1 MLLSTVVRA
10 DAAVTTLTCSSLTSL
25 VSTSSSSSTSSHLGH
40 AQVSSVK
47 YGCNTCSRNYVIT
60 NTGWIYFVWRSEI
73 FLYLLLNLMLEWWT
87 MISEILTDD
96 KGSLRQAIVIC
107 IVKHVITVDNTGHCL
122 TVSADTNNIIW
133 LSNNI
138 NLAATINC
146 DSMIVSSVQQA
157 CKLCLVHYSPSKR
170 YWFCYLNPV
179 SSI

>member
-10 DAAVTTLTCSSLTSL
+10 DAAVTTLTCSS

-40 AQVSSVK
+40 AQVNSVK
-47 YGCNTCSRNYVIT
+47 YGYNTCSKNYVIT

-73 FLYLLLNLMLEWWT
+73 FLYLLLTLMLEWWT

-138 NLAATINC
+138 NLAATITC
-146 DSMIVSSVQQA
+146 DSMIVSLMQQA
-157 CKLCLVHYSPSKR
+157 CKLCLVHYMPSKR
-170 YWFCYLNPV
+170 YWFCCLNPV

>member
-1 MLLSTVVRA
+1 MLRS
-10 DAAVTTLTCSSLTSL
+10 
-25 VSTSSSSSTSSHLGH
+25 
-40 AQVSSVK
+40 AQWNMVATPAPK
-47 YGCNTCSRNYVIT
+47 ELCNYQH
-60 NTGWIYFVWRSEI
+60 NTGWIYFLWRSEI

-122 TVSADTNNIIW
+122 TVSSADTNNIIW

-146 DSMIVSSVQQA
+146 DSMIVSLMQQA
-157 CKLCLVHYSPSKR
+157 CKLCLVHYMPSKR
-170 YWFCYLNPV
+170 YWFCCLNPV